1 MICKGSLF
9 YLHIDNRFV
18 TEDGL
23 TTIHYELN
31 TPVLYEKI
39 SLDRYPSSNDFHGKT
54 TKVSHGEPVLVLEFI
69 GKPDKIRTC
78 PNLNIYDVYRVQLN
92 SGEVR
97 QIFRYNLSKSIIL
110 PLGALPTN

>member
-78 PNLNIYDVYRVQLN
+78 PNLNIYDVSDRSLGIICQKASSY
-92 SGEVR
+92 
-97 QIFRYNLSKSIIL
+97 LSVLFPQTSV
-110 PLGALPTN
+110 